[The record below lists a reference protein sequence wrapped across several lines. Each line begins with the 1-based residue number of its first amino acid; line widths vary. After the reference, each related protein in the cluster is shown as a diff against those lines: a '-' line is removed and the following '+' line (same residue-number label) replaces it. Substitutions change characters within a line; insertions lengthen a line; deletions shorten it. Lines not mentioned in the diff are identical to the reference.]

1 MTAVPPNETNPPN
14 MPDLSTDTAALL
26 HKLRRKEGNWVE
38 WGHACQALQK
48 AGLSPQVIFENTG
61 FEPIQ
66 QNQIVVAAQVYESL
80 VQGGASADAQAHFTQ
95 RGSDSLYELRVLSQ
109 SDRAAAADFIVAQGL
124 DSDGVREI
132 VKPLKEFAYRSEP
145 PEGFTF
151 HPGDALA
158 FHYWRLARQ
167 QEDLQMRSRLIAQGL
182 RYAHTTSARQ
192 KIETLLTDFSVV
204 KAKSA
209 PRLPLFRADDET
221 ELPRII
227 PVAGELPLLVEDFN
241 AVPVTLA
248 EDPFGL
254 VRFSGTGA
262 WAPLPGW
269 QVIMQAEDPVGV
281 LTTSDRL
288 PNVDANTTPESVL
301 IVIDRAQR
309 QWNASSYFVVAQ
321 DDTLDLQWFEASPEQ
336 LLLGQVILILKP
348 KKILDE
354 GYTRELWQV
363 EE

>member
-1 MTAVPPNETNPPN
+1 MTAVPPNETNPP
-14 MPDLSTDTAALL
+14 DTDALL
-26 HKLRRKEGNWVE
+26 HKLRRKQGNWVE
-38 WGHACQALQK
+38 WGQACQALQK
-48 AGLSPQVIFENTG
+48 SGLNPQQIFEGTG

-66 QNQIVVAAQVYESL
+66 QNQIIVAAQVYESIAK
-80 VQGGASADAQAHFTQ
+80 GGASAQTQAHFAE
-95 RGSDSLYELRVLSQ
+95 RGSDSLYELRILSQ

-167 QEDLQMRSRLIAQGL
+167 QEDLQLRSRLIAQGL
-182 RYAHTTSARQ
+182 RYAHSVSARQ
-192 KIETLLTDFSVV
+192 QIETLLTDFSVV
-204 KAKSA
+204 KTKAA
-209 PRLPLFRADDET
+209 PRLPFFRADDET

-227 PVAGELPLLVEDFN
+227 PVAGEMPLPVDDFK
-241 AVPVTLA
+241 AVPVTLT
-248 EDPFGL
+248 EEPFG
-254 VRFSGTGA
+254 VVKFSGVGA

-281 LTTSDRL
+281 LTTSDCL
-288 PNVDANTTPESVL
+288 PNATADTPSELVL
-301 IVIDRAQR
+301 VIIDRSQR
-309 QWNASSYFVVAQ
+309 QWNVSSYFAVAQ
-321 DDTLDLQWFEASPEQ
+321 EDTLDLQWFETAPAQS
-336 LLLGQVILILKP
+336 LLGQVILILKP